1 MKQLN
6 LPTKPINAA
15 RVWVSL
21 ALAVVILVL
30 SICPIISV
38 DLKDNK
44 VREGLQTAIDR
55 LNESNKGELNI
66 EVPESVSVTMP
77 KLVRVD
83 IFIVRSIGTL
93 LKSLKNNKETGEE
106 DLEKIREMLKDPK
119 YQEAFV
125 MVVAMTVD
133 IVDFD

>member
-1 MKQLN
+1 M
-6 LPTKPINAA
+6 
-15 RVWVSL
+15 
-21 ALAVVILVL
+21 ILVL

-44 VREGLQTAIDR
+44 VSEGLQKAIDG

-83 IFIVRSIGTL
+83 IFIARSIGTL

-106 DLEKIREMLKDPK
+106 RGSRKD
-119 YQEAFV
+119 QRNA
-125 MVVAMTVD
+125 
-133 IVDFD
+133 